1 MSCASDK
8 TARRR
13 AVALV
18 GTSCVCAGL
27 VGPPGPQGPT
37 GPFSEALANKILV
50 TQTPDPADGV
60 INLTWST
67 GDPSNNYV
75 PYAVGTTTT
84 TLAPIDPS
92 GTGTGWR
99 FSKTYPVPSIA
110 TGINMLVSG
119 SSYIIVALGNPV
131 LNWTAMG
138 APLSC
143 P

>member
-18 GTSCVCAGL
+18 GSSCVCAGL
-27 VGPPGPQGPT
+27 VGPPGPQGSP
-37 GPFSEALANKILV
+37 GPFSQALANKILV
-50 TQTPDPADGV
+50 TQAPDPAGGV
-60 INLTWST
+60 IDLEWST

-75 PYAVGTTTT
+75 PYGVFTTTT

-99 FSKTYPVPSIA
+99 FSKTYPMLSIS
-110 TGINMLVSG
+110 TGV
-119 SSYIIVALGNPV
+119 NP
-131 LNWTAMG
+131 LTK
-138 APLSC
+138 
-143 P
+143 